1 MAEAGGSVPQD
12 LVDNVMT
19 KIEDFY
25 FGDGEVNGEQLFY
38 NFAKDKH
45 TIFEDNCDAELTENK
60 VE

>member
-1 MAEAGGSVPQD
+1 MAEAATIPQD
-12 LVDNVMT
+12 LVDTVMG

-25 FGDGEVNGEQLFY
+25 FGDAENNGEQLFY

-45 TIFEDNCDAELTENK
+45 TIFEDGCDAEETENK